1 MKRHSIPAALAA
13 VLALAPAAAAA
24 GAGNGI
30 RLGGSDGRLHPFL
43 ELEGRYD
50 SDVYYAADRES
61 ADDVI
66 LHVRPG
72 LELTVPGD
80 RIAVDF
86 SGKLDWAQYLGQTDP
101 DTSDLSELY
110 AQAGLGLTVNRRG
123 VLGLELE
130 DDFRRSPSTSALVF
144 GTAVISNLNALEVR
158 VPWRPGGGALVLAAT
173 GGWTLETFE
182 PYFDAPICDPLTTPA
197 CDPDVLSELG
207 YDEFRAGGEVRWRF
221 LPRTSAVL
229 EGGWFSRQP
238 NDPDL
243 SDEVSGFGA
252 TVGMTGLVT
261 AHLGATVKVGYGAT
275 SGAQED
281 VAGPLATV
289 EAEWIPVQT
298 ATVRVG
304 YGRRHGVDP
313 GTTLSVYTA
322 DRVGA
327 AGRILF
333 GGRYAAGVDA
343 GWEHRA
349 YEIAA
354 GSATADV
361 LTVTPSLEAALARW
375 MTATLAY
382 AYTSRDSSFPASI
395 PAAPAYDYSKSE
407 AWLKLAVKY

>member
-1 MKRHSIPAALAA
+1 MNRTSNAVALAA

-24 GAGNGI
+24 APGNGI
-30 RLGGSDGRLHPFL
+30 RLGGSEGRLHPFL

-50 SDVYYAADRES
+50 SNVYYAADRAS
-61 ADDVI
+61 AGDVI

-72 LELTVPGD
+72 LEVTVPGE
-80 RIAVDF
+80 RIAVEF
-86 SGKLDWAQYLGQTDP
+86 SGKLDWAQYLGQSDP

-110 AQAGLGLTVNRRG
+110 ADAGLGLAVNRRG
-123 VLGLELE
+123 VVGLELQ

-144 GTAVISNLNALEVR
+144 GTAVISNLNALDVR

-182 PYFDAPICDPLTTPA
+182 PYFDAPICDPVTTPT
-197 CDPDVLSELG
+197 CDPDVISDLG
-207 YDEFRAGGEVRWRF
+207 YDEVRAGGEARWLF

-238 NDPDL
+238 NDTDL
-243 SDEVSGFGA
+243 SDEISGFGA
-252 TVGMTGLVT
+252 TAGVTGLVT
-261 AHLGATVKVGYGAT
+261 PHLGATVKAGYGAT

-281 VAGPLATV
+281 AAGPLVTV
-289 EAEWIPVQT
+289 EAEWTPAQT
-298 ATVRVG
+298 VTARAG
-304 YGRRHGVDP
+304 YVRRHGVDP
-313 GTTLSVYTA
+313 GTVLSVYTA

-327 AGRILF
+327 MGRILLA
-333 GGRYAAGVDA
+333 GRYTAGIDA
-343 GWEHRA
+343 SWESRA

-354 GSATADV
+354 GSATAEV
-361 LTVTPSLEAALARW
+361 LTVSPSLEVALARW

-382 AYTSRDSSFPASI
+382 AYTSRDSAFPASI